1 MNIDTAIGTG
11 TDLKGQLKQNIGE
24 ATNDPAL
31 QQDGTLDQISGQARK
46 GFGAVRDFAKRQPV
60 AAAVAGALGLA
71 FISKL
76 LGHPLAPGRNG
87 R

>member
-1 MNIDTAIGTG
+1 MNIDTAIGQG
-11 TDLKGQLKQNIGE
+11 TDLKGQLKQGVGD

-31 QQDGTLDQISGQARK
+31 QQDGAIDRVSGQARK
-46 GFGAVRDFAKRQPV
+46 GFGAVRDFAKQQPV

-71 FISKL
+71 LVSKL
-76 LGHPLAPGRNG
+76 LGRPLVPGRNG